1 MAGEPIVIK
10 SEIIVMVNPQTNNQ
24 TIWIVKTIKSGT

>member
-10 SEIIVMVNPQTNNQ
+10 QEIMITTSPIDNSQ
-24 TIWIVKTIKSGT
+24 TIWIVKTIKSGW

>member
-10 SEIIVMVNPQTNNQ
+10 QEIMTTVNPQTNSQ
-24 TIWIVKTIKSGT
+24 TIWIVKTIKG